1 HAGSPA
7 RAPASAPA
15 VADVLSQWRAPSW
28 LKQQG
33 VPVERAAAPMA
44 PATPPP
50 PAGVPESPAPSFE
63 AWVPEPAPAVAP
75 ESPAP
80 SFEAWVP
87 EPAPAARAAAQPA
100 PDTRGSGELLEIVR
114 GLDPGTPLGSAPPL
128 EIVAKAG
135 PEPPTLEVVAK
146 SDLEPEPGRESEL
159 APPLEIVAKSDLEP
173 EPGSMPPLEGVRSV
187 EPPARGPEARQR
199 PKAPAL
205 DRSPETAIK
214 SDVILP
220 LGASVEN

>member
-1 HAGSPA
+1 M
-7 RAPASAPA
+7 
-15 VADVLSQWRAPSW
+15 ADVLSQWRAPSW

-44 PATPPP
+44 PATEPA

-63 AWVPEPAPAVAP
+63 AWVPEPAPAAP
-75 ESPAP
+75 G
-80 SFEAWVP
+80 
-87 EPAPAARAAAQPA
+87 AAQPA
-100 PDTRGSGELLEIVR
+100 PDTPGSGELLEIVR

-128 EIVAKAG
+128 EIVAKAE
-135 PEPPTLEVVAK
+135 PEPPPLEIVAK

-159 APPLEIVAKSDLEP
+159 APPLEIVPKSDLEP
-173 EPGSMPPLEGVRSV
+173 EPGSMPPLEVVRSV
-187 EPPARGPEARQR
+187 EPRARGPEARQR

-220 LGASVEN
+220 LGASVENPGGSQRRPPLCGSI